1 VLSRYVDFSEQV
13 VDRHGLWSIL
23 KSPAR
28 RTSSQFRDDDELSVA
43 STAASLDGMPARRT
57 SSAYATEAQ
66 RGSLESDDTLNR
78 RAGIVSGMLAKHRI
92 IGKGNSGVVWAGSWV
107 RKEGMGGETKPVGVA
122 VAVKVVPLPEEEG
135 GRKLLVQEA
144 RVHLNIVHAKIV
156 RCHEVS
162 FDQGVFS
169 SVMELMDG
177 GSLLDN
183 LKMAGDKTITYPA
196 LAYVGKSMLEAL
208 AHLHDETLVVHRDI
222 KPGNIL
228 LSHDGRI
235 KLSDFGICARVGGD
249 MTEWIGT
256 VTYMSPERI
265 VGDDCSAKADIW
277 SLGLVI
283 AEAALGRYPFRNE
296 DETCSLEFWDLLHL
310 LNEGP
315 SLADILAEQGG
326 DAEASGLVRI
336 CTEKDVDDRATAAEA
351 LQHIFVSSIE
361 EDVGRGAL
369 KSWVGSVWSGTC
381 GVQRGGLETA
391 NFSTASVVSAH
402 GKLVV
407 VAETAGGKSVS
418 LATPVETSVAQC
430 EVPEILGEGSL
441 DKQSRMSE
449 QLTVFLSA
457 LLR

>member
-1 VLSRYVDFSEQV
+1 VLTRYVDFSEET
-13 VDRHGLWSIL
+13 VDRHGLWSIP
-23 KSPAR
+23 KIPAR
-28 RTSSQFRDDDELSVA
+28 QTPSQFRDDDELSVA
-43 STAASLDGMPARRT
+43 STAASLDGMPARQT
-57 SSAYATEAQ
+57 SSAYFTEAQ
-66 RGSLESDDTLNR
+66 RASLEFDDAFNR
-78 RAGIVSGMLAKHRI
+78 RARCVSGVLAKHRI

-107 RKEGMGGETKPVGVA
+107 STEGIGEKTKLVAVA
-122 VAVKVVPLPEEEG
+122 VAVKVVPLPEEED
-135 GRKLLVQEA
+135 GRQLLVQEA
-144 RVHLNIVHAKIV
+144 RVHLNMVHAKIV

-162 FDQGVFS
+162 VDQGTFS
-169 SVMELMDG
+169 SVMELMDA

-208 AHLHDETLVVHRDI
+208 AHLHDEALVVHRDI

-235 KLSDFGICARVGGD
+235 KLSDFGICARVGKD

-256 VTYMSPERI
+256 VSYMSPERI
-265 VGDDCSAKADIW
+265 MGDDCSAKADIW

-283 AEAALGRYPFRNE
+283 AEAALGRYPFTNE

-310 LNEGP
+310 VNEGP
-315 SLADILAEQGG
+315 SLADILAERGG

-336 CTEKDVDDRATAAEA
+336 CTEKDVDDRASAAEA
-351 LQHIFVSSIE
+351 LKHIFVSSVE
-361 EDVGRGAL
+361 EDVGREAL
-369 KSWVGSVWSGTC
+369 KSWVGSVWLGTC
-381 GVQRGGLETA
+381 GVQRGGVETA
-391 NFSTASVVSAH
+391 NSSAASLVSGG
-402 GKLVV
+402 GKLVA
-407 VAETAGGKSVS
+407 VAQTAGGKSAS
-418 LATPVETSVAQC
+418 SAKPVETSAVQC
-430 EVPEILGEGSL
+430 EVPEILGKSPL